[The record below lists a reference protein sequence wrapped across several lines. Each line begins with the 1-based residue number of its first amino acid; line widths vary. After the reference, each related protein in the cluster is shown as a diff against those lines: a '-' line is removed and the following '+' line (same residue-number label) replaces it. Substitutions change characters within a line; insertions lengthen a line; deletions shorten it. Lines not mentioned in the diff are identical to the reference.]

1 MSFFTRLRDTW
12 RHDLRLRVTVTLT
25 LLLGSI
31 LTIASALR
39 LEEIKSS
46 IEVSVQTRSH
56 AIGRIVTVL
65 RSAGGTENLRRIQEA
80 LANYLNDPDVS
91 HVDVLNTD
99 RLILASTDPSRVG
112 HTLHAPHRAGAQ
124 QLRNEVIGYDTLFKK
139 TPSLIAIEPLR
150 ENGLITGWIGIEF
163 SLTGMRHDMARAIGE
178 SLLIALG
185 LIGASVV
192 IIQIY
197 IRRISILFRDS
208 ANGLHIAV
216 TSLHQQFPALESDI
230 DQPIQNLFR
239 AIRPDHGEIERTVEL
254 ISHTL
259 QLLTA
264 QTHSIQTVT
273 SSLEEAVAS
282 RTSQLH
288 QTVEDLKRE
297 TAERALTEHALRENE
312 TKYRELFESSRDA
325 IMLLSPPNWKFSA
338 CNPATV
344 VLFGADSVEHFT
356 TLGPW
361 DVSPLLQPDGEPSAD
376 KAPRV
381 IQQAMQEGS
390 HYFEWMHRRIDGPTF
405 PATVLLTR
413 ITLQGKAG
421 LQATVRDI
429 SEQKRADQALRDLS
443 EFQKAILDNA
453 GHAIISATPDGI
465 IRVFNPAAEQLLG
478 YSAEELVGKQTPAI
492 FHDPQEVVAR
502 AQAFSAQLG
511 IDLEPDF
518 NVFVEKCRRGLPNT
532 HEWTYI
538 RKDGSRLTVLLTITA
553 LRNAEGTI
561 TSFLG
566 IASDITTLKVVQQE
580 LTLAKDAAE
589 AASVA
594 KSQFLANMSHEIRTP
609 MNGVLGMTELIL
621 ATPLTDKQR
630 HMAHTVQ
637 QSAASLLTIIN
648 DILDY
653 SKIEA
658 GKLEL
663 EHTDVDLS
671 HLLDDVVRL
680 FSEVAR
686 QKGLSLSV
694 EIAPSI
700 PTALWGD
707 PTRLRQ
713 ILLNLIGNAIKFTAN
728 GSITVSADCL
738 TRSAE
743 QVLLRV
749 TVRDTGIG
757 IPHESQARI
766 FDAFAQADGSTTRK
780 FGGTGLGLTIV
791 KQLVHLMGGTVDLE
805 SIPGLG
811 STFGVTVPLEVR
823 PDNELSSVIVRPQH
837 NPTTLHGKILLAE
850 DNVVNREIAVAML
863 ELLGCTVD
871 IAEDGQEVLTAV
883 NAHSYDLVLMD
894 CQMPNLDGLEASRLI
909 REQENQRPGR
919 RRVPIVAL
927 TANAME
933 GDREQCLAA
942 GMDGHLTKPFT
953 FDQLH
958 YALAPWLKKAA

>member
-1 MSFFTRLRDTW
+1 MSIFTRLRETW
-12 RHDLRLRVTVTLT
+12 RHDVRLRLTGTLS
-25 LLLGSI
+25 LLLGSV
-31 LTIASALR
+31 LVIASALR

-46 IEVSVQTRSH
+46 TEESVQTRSH
-56 AIGRIVTVL
+56 TISHTITVL
-65 RSAGGTENLRRIQEA
+65 RSVGGTESLRHIQDA
-80 LANYLNDPDVS
+80 LTSYPDTPDIS

-99 RLILASTDPSRVG
+99 RLIIASTDPRRVG
-112 HTLHAPHRAGAQ
+112 QTLYDPHLMSAQ
-124 QLRNEVIGYDTLFKK
+124 RLRNEVVRYDTLFNK
-139 TPSLIAIEPLR
+139 TPSLITIEPLW
-150 ENGLITGWIGIEF
+150 ENGLITGWVGIEF
-163 SLTGMRHDMARAIGE
+163 SLAGTQRDMSRAIGG
-178 SLLIALG
+178 SLLIALI
-185 LIGASVV
+185 LIGTSVLV
-192 IIQIY
+192 AQIS
-197 IRRISILFRDS
+197 INRISILFRDS
-208 ANGLHIAV
+208 ANRLHIAL
-216 TSLHQQFPALESDI
+216 TSLHQQFPALDSDI
-230 DQPIQNLFR
+230 GQPIQNPFR
-239 AIRPDHGEIERTVEL
+239 TVRPDHGEIERTVER
-254 ISHTL
+254 ISSTI

-264 QTHSIQTVT
+264 QTHSIQTFT
-273 SSLEEAVAS
+273 SSLEEAVVS
-282 RTSQLH
+282 RTSQLN

-297 TAERALTEHALRENE
+297 TTERALTEHALRENE

-344 VLFGADSVEHFT
+344 ALFGADSVEHFT

-361 DVSPLLQPDGEPSAD
+361 DVSPALQPDGEPSAD
-376 KAPRV
+376 KAPMM
-381 IQQAMQEGS
+381 IQQALQEGS
-390 HYFEWMHRRIDGPTF
+390 HYFEWMHRRINGPPF

-413 ITLQGKAG
+413 ITLQGTTG

-429 SEQKRADQALRDLS
+429 SEQKRTEQSLRDLS

-492 FHDPQEVVAR
+492 FHDPGEVAAR
-502 AQAFSAQLG
+502 AQTFSAELG
-511 IDLEPDF
+511 IDLKPGFD
-518 NVFVEKCRRGLPNT
+518 VFVEKCRRGLPNA

-538 RKDGSRLTVLLTITA
+538 RKDGNRLTVLLTITA
-553 LRNAEGTI
+553 LHNPEGAI
-561 TSFLG
+561 MSFLG
-566 IASDITTLKVVQQE
+566 VASDITTIKAVQQE
-580 LTLAKDAAE
+580 LRLAKDAAE

-609 MNGVLGMTELIL
+609 MNGVLGMTELLL

-658 GKLEL
+658 GKLQL
-663 EHTDVDLS
+663 EHTNLDLS
-671 HLLDDVVRL
+671 KLLDDAIML
-680 FSEVAR
+680 FSEVAH
-686 QKGLSLSV
+686 QKGLSLSA
-694 EIAPSI
+694 EITPSV
-700 PTALWGD
+700 PTALRGD

-728 GSITVSADCL
+728 GSINVRADCL
-738 TRSAE
+738 KREAE
-743 QVLLRV
+743 QILLRM

-757 IPHESQARI
+757 IPHESQPRV

-780 FGGTGLGLTIV
+780 FGGTGLGLAIV

-805 SIPGLG
+805 SIPGRG
-811 STFGVTVPLEVR
+811 STFGFTVPIEVP
-823 PDNELSSVIVRPQH
+823 PDNERASRMVQPRHDPS
-837 NPTTLHGKILLAE
+837 TLHGKILLAE

-871 IAEDGQEVLTAV
+871 IAEDGQEALAAV
-883 NAHSYDLVLMD
+883 DAHSYDLVLMD
-894 CQMPNLDGLEASRLI
+894 CQMPNLDGLKASRLI
-909 REQENQRPGR
+909 REQENQRPHPR
-919 RRVPIVAL
+919 RLPIVAL

-933 GDREQCLAA
+933 GDREQCLAT
-942 GMDGHLTKPFT
+942 GMDGYLTKPFT

-958 YALAPWLKKAA
+958 HALAPWLKKAA

>member
-1 MSFFTRLRDTW
+1 MNQPSEHT
-12 RHDLRLRVTVTLT
+12 
-25 LLLGSI
+25 
-31 LTIASALR
+31 
-39 LEEIKSS
+39 
-46 IEVSVQTRSH
+46 QT
-56 AIGRIVTVL
+56 
-65 RSAGGTENLRRIQEA
+65 EQ
-80 LANYLNDPDVS
+80 
-91 HVDVLNTD
+91 
-99 RLILASTDPSRVG
+99 
-112 HTLHAPHRAGAQ
+112 
-124 QLRNEVIGYDTLFKK
+124 
-139 TPSLIAIEPLR
+139 
-150 ENGLITGWIGIEF
+150 
-163 SLTGMRHDMARAIGE
+163 
-178 SLLIALG
+178 
-185 LIGASVV
+185 
-192 IIQIY
+192 
-197 IRRISILFRDS
+197 
-208 ANGLHIAV
+208 
-216 TSLHQQFPALESDI
+216 
-230 DQPIQNLFR
+230 
-239 AIRPDHGEIERTVEL
+239 
-254 ISHTL
+254 
-259 QLLTA
+259 
-264 QTHSIQTVT
+264 
-273 SSLEEAVAS
+273 
-282 RTSQLH
+282 
-288 QTVEDLKRE
+288 
-297 TAERALTEHALRENE
+297 ALRESE

-325 IMLLSPPNWKFSA
+325 IMLLFPPEWKFTT

-344 VLFGADSVEHFT
+344 ALFGAKSIEHFT

-361 DVSPLLQPDGEPSAD
+361 DVSPLLQPDGECSAD
-376 KAPRV
+376 KAPKV
-381 IQQAMQEGS
+381 IRQAMEDGS
-390 HYFEWMHRRIDGPTF
+390 HFFEWTHRRINGPNF
-405 PATVLLTR
+405 AATVLLTR
-413 ITLQGKAG
+413 ITLKGQTG

-429 SEQKRADQALRDLS
+429 SEQKRTEQALRDLS

-453 GHAIISATPDGI
+453 GHAIISAMPDGI

-492 FHDPQEVVAR
+492 FHDPQEVVTR
-502 AQAFSAQLG
+502 AQAFSAELG
-511 IDLEPDF
+511 IDLEPGFD
-518 NVFVEKCRRGLPNT
+518 VFVEKCRRGLPNA

-553 LRNAEGTI
+553 LRNPDGAI

-566 IASDITTLKVVQQE
+566 VASDITTIKSVQRE

-609 MNGVLGMTELIL
+609 MNGVLGMTELLL

-630 HMAHTVQ
+630 HMTQTVR

-658 GKLEL
+658 GKLQL
-663 EHTDVDLS
+663 ERTDIDLS
-671 HLLDDVVRL
+671 LLLDDAVKL
-680 FSEVAR
+680 FSEAAR

-694 EIAPSI
+694 AIAPDI
-700 PTALWGD
+700 PTALRGD

-713 ILLNLIGNAIKFTAN
+713 ILLNLIGNSIKFTVA
-728 GSITVSADCL
+728 GSITVTADCL
-738 TRSAE
+738 KRSAE

-757 IPHESQARI
+757 IPPESQTRV

-811 STFGVTVPLEVR
+811 STFGLTVPLEIR
-823 PDNELSSVIVRPQH
+823 PDNKMSSAIVQAQQSTAR
-837 NPTTLHGKILLAE
+837 LHGKILLAE

-871 IAEDGQEVLTAV
+871 IAEDGQEALTA
-883 NAHSYDLVLMD
+883 ADAQSYDVVLMD

-909 REQENQRPGR
+909 REQEQHHPHR
-919 RRVPIVAL
+919 RRLPIVAL

-942 GMDGHLTKPFT
+942 GMDGYLTKPFT
-953 FDQLH
+953 VDQLH
-958 YALAPWLKKAA
+958 HALAPWLKKAA